1 MTPPWLMAPLERLD
15 AIFDRLPHGLLIQGP
30 GGWGEETVA
39 AALVERL
46 LRLESAQEPR
56 DVAHPDLRWVE
67 PEAGI
72 IRVDQMRATIEFL
85 HQTPR
90 FAGRKVA
97 VIVAADRM
105 NQNAANALL
114 KSLEEPPDNS
124 FAVLVSGAPERL
136 LPTVCSRCQRL
147 EVHPASDDVVM
158 AWLGE
163 AGVEEERARHLVI
176 EYGAA
181 PFTVLEAVERDEEPL
196 MSALVEA
203 ARQPAKAV
211 EVAERR
217 REDSLAD
224 LTARWLRI
232 VHWWTRQHLDQ
243 PGSLMRGASP
253 SRSPAEGSHMRGASP
268 SRSPAEGSLL
278 DFAAELQQLR
288 GMALANTG
296 LNRAMQLQRLFLMW
310 AELWRETGFP
320 PKV

>member
-1 MTPPWLMAPLERLD
+1 MKPPWLTAPLERLD
-15 AIFDRLPHGLLIQGP
+15 AIYDRLPHGLLIQGP
-30 GGWGEETVA
+30 GGWGEETLA
-39 AALVERL
+39 AVLVQRL
-46 LRLESAQEPR
+46 LRLQTAQNPHE
-56 DVAHPDLRWVE
+56 VAHPDLRWIE
-67 PEAGI
+67 PDSGI
-72 IRVDQMRATIEFL
+72 IKVDQMRATIEFL

-97 VIVAADRM
+97 VIVAADCM

-124 FAVLVSGAPERL
+124 FAVLVTGAPERL

-147 EVHPASDDVVM
+147 EVYPASDDVVM

-163 AGVEEERARHLVI
+163 RGVDKERATQLVI

-181 PFTVLEAVERDEEPL
+181 PFTVLEAVERGEEPL
-196 MSALVEA
+196 MSALAEA
-203 ARQPAKAV
+203 ARQPAKAL
-211 EVAERR
+211 EVAASR
-217 REDSLAD
+217 REESLAD

-232 VHWWTRQHLDQ
+232 VHWWMRRHLDQ
-243 PGSLMRGASP
+243 ADRLVRGA
-253 SRSPAEGSHMRGASP
+253 GP

-278 DFAAELQQLR
+278 RFADELQRLR

-296 LNRAMQLQRLFLMW
+296 LNRAMQLERLFLVW

-320 PKV
+320 PRV